1 MQWCFNE
8 HKDVPVDIKDF
19 VDNASGG
26 QFNNLTIDEI
36 NDFLT
41 SYDAF
46 CNQDMAYP
54 NECVVSGPQ
63 PKIIYGVR
71 YDKKINSKTFKIMG
85 NK

>member
-8 HKDVPVDIKDF
+8 HKDVPRDIRDF

-26 QFNNLTIDEI
+26 QFNNLSIEEI

-41 SYDAF
+41 RYDAF

-54 NECVVSGPQ
+54 DEYVVTGEQ
-63 PKIIYGVR
+63 PKL
-71 YDKKINSKTFKIMG
+71 F
-85 NK
+85 

>member
-46 CNQDMAYP
+46 CNQDFIYP
-54 NECVVSGPQ
+54 NECVVTGQQ
-63 PKIIYGVR
+63 PKII
-71 YDKKINSKTFKIMG
+71 
-85 NK
+85 

>member
-8 HKDVPVDIKDF
+8 HKDVPSDIRDF
-19 VDNASGG
+19 IDNASGG
-26 QFNNLTIDEI
+26 QFNNLTIEEI

-54 NECVVSGPQ
+54 NECVVTGEQ
-63 PKIIYGVR
+63 PKL
-71 YDKKINSKTFKIMG
+71 F
-85 NK
+85 

>member
-19 VDNASGG
+19 IDNASGG

-41 SYDAF
+41 KR
-46 CNQDMAYP
+46 
-54 NECVVSGPQ
+54 VSKHLLSAG
-63 PKIIYGVR
+63 
-71 YDKKINSKTFKIMG
+71 
-85 NK
+85 